1 MPIRNVIT
9 KRIRK
14 INSFVDI
21 HNDTIL
27 KLFLYNYSLRKGH
40 EYLDIDRD
48 KVIQANNSLSLL
60 STDSQIDA
68 LFFAACT
75 FPVSEQVA
83 SFNLFKQMIDCLRS
97 EIKDANDIFELAFSY
112 KDYENIRARS
122 KTSVFTAIEGAYCI
136 KEPKHIDDV
145 YELGIRLITLTHNRS
160 TDWAG
165 SCTSSDGLSSVGR
178 EIIERMN
185 QIGIIVDLAHTS
197 DQTIYDVAKITKK
210 PVVFSHGGVKA
221 ISKSVRSLDDDVIKA
236 VAGTGGIIGITF
248 YPAQL
253 VELYGSN
260 KDAFSKFI
268 EKRNKIFDDTTLSP
282 FNKLKLY
289 NDLSFFEFPVPDII
303 PGAEA
308 VFSNID
314 YIVKLVGEDYV
325 AIGSD
330 MDGIRYSCK
339 GLEDVSKVSVLIEI
353 MRSRG
358 YSETRINKIMA
369 GNVLRVLS
377 DVLS

>member
-1 MPIRNVIT
+1 MPIKNVIT

-27 KLFLYNYSLRKGH
+27 KLFLYKYSLRDGNK
-40 EYLDIDRD
+40 YLNIDRD
-48 KVIQANNSLSLL
+48 KVLKANSSLNLL
-60 STDSQIDA
+60 SPNSQIDA

-97 EIKDANDIFELAFSY
+97 EIEKADDVFELAYSY
-112 KDYENIRARS
+112 KDYERIRS
-122 KTSVFTAIEGAYCI
+122 KNKTSVFSAIEGAYCI
-136 KEPKHIDDV
+136 TEPKHIDDV
-145 YELGIRLITLTHNRS
+145 YELGVRLITLTHNCS
-160 TDWAG
+160 TNWAG
-165 SCTSSDGLSSVGR
+165 SCTSSDGLSSLGV
-178 EIIERMN
+178 EIIELMHQR
-185 QIGIIVDLAHTS
+185 GIIVDLAHTS
-197 DQTIYDVAKITKK
+197 DQTIYDVAKIAKK

-221 ISKSVRSLDDDVIKA
+221 ISKSVRSLNDDVIKS
-236 VAGTGGIIGITF
+236 VAGTGGVIGITF

-253 VELYGSN
+253 VELQGNN

-268 EKRNKIFDDTTLSP
+268 EKRNKVFYDTILSP

-314 YIVKLVGEDYV
+314 YIVELVGEDYV

-330 MDGIRYSCK
+330 MDGIRYSCI
-339 GLEDVSKVSVLIEI
+339 GLEDISKVSALIEL

-358 YSETRINKIMA
+358 YSETRINKIIA